1 MTSATAEQT
10 IFDGWQDNKGI
21 KITVNQTFIK
31 AYVNDLILEYGFA
44 TPPVNGNWYGLVYN
58 LNNKYLNTS
67 ANVYKLNPDSNKL
80 TSMPVSDTLQNV
92 MDHKFELSTAQ
103 GWVTKKQYSLMPGK
117 LALTNVRLFNQTIGK
132 DQHTNILQQYI
143 VRDSHLAEIIDNAV
157 PSIQLRKYN
166 QNR

>member
-1 MTSATAEQT
+1 
-10 IFDGWQDNKGI
+10 
-21 KITVNQTFIK
+21 
-31 AYVNDLILEYGFA
+31 
-44 TPPVNGNWYGLVYN
+44 
-58 LNNKYLNTS
+58 
-67 ANVYKLNPDSNKL
+67 
-80 TSMPVSDTLQNV
+80 MPVSDTLQNV
-92 MDHKFELSTAQ
+92 MDQKFELSTAQ

-157 PSIQLRKYN
+157 PSIQLRRYN